1 MLRIK
6 IFTIGKIKEAWLE
19 AALDEYSKRIQQDIV
34 LEWILFKEE
43 EKLYKQALL
52 QDDLIALTPD
62 GNEYDSIEFSKA
74 FFQIIEKNQSRI
86 SILIGGAE
94 GIPRH
99 LINKTPK
106 FSLSK
111 LTWSHQT
118 TRLLLV
124 EQIYRAYTIYKGKNY
139 HK

>member
-52 QDDLIALTPD
+52 QDNLIALTPD

-74 FFQIIEKNQSRI
+74 FFQIIEENQSRI

-99 LINKTPK
+99 LINKVPK